1 MDLLPREARQRRYPY
16 HCMVAQSPNSVP
28 GVEAL
33 SEGVIAGV
41 RPSAFGI
48 ADFDGDGDVD
58 LTDLIGFLA
67 AVDAAIP

>member
-1 MDLLPREARQRRYPY
+1 MLTIADATRADVGVYRLR
-16 HCMVAQSPNSVP
+16 VSVP